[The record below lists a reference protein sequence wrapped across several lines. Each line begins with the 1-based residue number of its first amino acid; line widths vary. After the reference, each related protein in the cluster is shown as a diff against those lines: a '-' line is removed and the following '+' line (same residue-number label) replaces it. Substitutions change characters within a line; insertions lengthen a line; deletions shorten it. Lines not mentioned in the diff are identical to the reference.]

1 MEFDVKSDAVNKVL
15 VLHLRGRLDVGGVQA
30 VEAGFNRQLQMATRP
45 VLLEM
50 SGVEFMGSLGIRLLL
65 GAAKH
70 LQQRSLSMVLLNPA
84 PLVED
89 TWYSAGLAEIVPV
102 EHDFD
107 SAVATCRERGG

>member
-1 MEFDVKSDAVNKVL
+1 MEFDVKPDAVNKVL
-15 VLHLRGRLDVGGVQA
+15 VMHLRGRLDVAGVQA
-30 VEAGFNRQLQMATRP
+30 IDAEFNRQLQLANQP
-45 VLLEM
+45 VVLEM

-70 LQQRSLSMVLLNPA
+70 LQQRSLSMVMLNPA

-89 TWYSAGLAEIVPV
+89 TWYSAGLAEFVPV

>member
-1 MEFDVKSDAVNKVL
+1 MEIAVQADAANEVL
-15 VLHLRGRLDVGGVQA
+15 VWSLRGRLDVAGVQA
-30 VEAGFNRQLQMATRP
+30 IEAEFKRQTQLAAQP

-65 GAAKH
+65 AAAKE
-70 LQQRSLSMVLLNPA
+70 LQQRSLPMVFLKPTA
-84 PLVED
+84 LVED

-107 SAVATCRERGG
+107 SAVAACRERGG